1 MMNTERYSQP
11 LLVANTTQ
19 LSESDEGGLN
29 LGQVAAAIRRRAW
42 IVVGV
47 TTIVAAAALVKAK
60 NDPPV
65 YNGDFDIL
73 TNPVTSQ
80 GKVISSSVP
89 DAFSKDKVQEA
100 ASGVAASGQLD
111 QTKIEVLKSPGVLSP
126 IIKTL
131 QQSYPKINYEDFS
144 KELTI
149 TSDPTKPNILHVKYT
164 DEDPELVKQ
173 SVHLLAQAYL
183 DYSLQERQQDIN
195 DGVKFVKAQLPA
207 IETQVQLWQKRL
219 QTIRSSNNM
228 IDPESRGT
236 QLSGEIIAL
245 TQQRLD
251 TQTQLQQMLTMYSDL
266 QKELT
271 QRQESSPAN
280 AAHSILTD
288 NPRYQKV
295 LDRIQEVDAQLAKE
309 STIYTNATPKIQ
321 ALQDQRHNL
330 LPLLVQEG
338 QRVQRDLTS
347 RINNLQAREQ
357 SLSQNIN
364 RINSSVQNLARI
376 NREYSDIQRELKVS
390 TENLN
395 QFLAKREALKID
407 LSQRQV
413 PWHLLSAEKVDAIV
427 PEAVSKGAKLK
438 LALGTILGLLLGL
451 GAALVVDK
459 IANVLYTYK
468 ELKELTRLPL
478 LGVIPLKKELQ
489 SAPMPATLLPSNNGD
504 TIYQPA
510 PFFEVFRSLYTNI
523 LLLGSDTPI
532 RSIVISSATQEDG
545 KSTVAANLAQAAAAM
560 GQRVLLVD
568 ANLRNPSLHNRL
580 GVVNIHGLT
589 DVISQDQDVNNA
601 IERSPLEE
609 NLFVLPAGP
618 TPPDPIR
625 LLASRKMQDLMQRL
639 HENYDLVIYD
649 TPPMLG
655 FADAY
660 LLAAHTNGLVLVA
673 GLGKLKRSVLQH
685 ALEDIQV
692 SGTQVLGVVANRSKD
707 SAPVSHTNYQRAYR
721 LNANGEV
728 EEETSSPILNS
739 LRRIGRG

>member
-1 MMNTERYSQP
+1 MNTERYSQP
-11 LLVANTTQ
+11 LVVANTTQ
-19 LSESDEGGLN
+19 LNESDEGGLN

-47 TTIVAAAALVKAK
+47 TTIVAAAALVMAK
-60 NDPPV
+60 NDPPA
-65 YNGDFDIL
+65 YNGDFEIL
-73 TNPVTSQ
+73 TNSVTSQ

-89 DAFSKDKVQEA
+89 DAFTKDKDQ
-100 ASGVAASGQLD
+100 VAASGQLD

-126 IIKTL
+126 IVKTL
-131 QQSYPKINYEDFS
+131 QQSYPKINSEDFS

-149 TSDPTKPNILHVKYT
+149 TSDPTKPYILHVKYT
-164 DEDPELVKQ
+164 NEDPELVKQ

-195 DGVKFVKAQLPA
+195 NGVKFVKAQLPA
-207 IETQVQLWQKRL
+207 IETQVQIWQKRL
-219 QTIRSSNNM
+219 QTIRQENNM

-251 TQTQLQQMLTMYSDL
+251 NQTQLQQMLTMYSDL

-280 AAHSILTD
+280 AAHSMLTD

-295 LDRIQEVDAQLAKE
+295 LDRIQEVDAQIAKE
-309 STIYTNATPKIQ
+309 SAIYTSITPRIQ
-321 ALQDQRHNL
+321 DLQEQRRNL

-376 NREYSDIQRELKVS
+376 SREYSDIQRELKVS

-413 PWHLLSAEKVDAIV
+413 PWHLLSAEKVDEIV
-427 PEAVSKGAKLK
+427 PEAVSKGVKLK

-451 GAALVVDK
+451 GAALLVDK
-459 IANVLYTYK
+459 ISNVLYTYK

-478 LGVIPLKKELQ
+478 LGVIPLRKELR
-489 SAPMPATLLPSNNGD
+489 SVMPAKLLPLSNEHAV
-504 TIYQPA
+504 YQNT

-580 GVVNIHGLT
+580 SVVNIHGLT
-589 DVISQDQDVNNA
+589 DVISQDQDVNNV

-639 HENYDLVIYD
+639 HDNYDLVIYD

-707 SAPVSHTNYQRAYR
+707 SAPVLHTNYQRAYR
-721 LNANGEV
+721 LNVNG

-739 LRRIGRG
+739 LRRISRG

>member
-1 MMNTERYSQP
+1 MNTEKYSQP

-19 LSESDEGGLN
+19 KSESDEGGLN

-42 IVVGV
+42 LVVGI
-47 TTIVAAAALVKAK
+47 TTIVAGAALVKAK
-60 NDPPV
+60 NDPPA
-65 YNGDFDIL
+65 YNGDFEIL

-89 DAFSKDKVQEA
+89 DAFSKDKDQ
-100 ASGVAASGQLD
+100 VAASGQLD

-164 DEDPELVKQ
+164 NEDPELVKQ

-183 DYSLQERQQDIN
+183 DYSLQERQKDIN
-195 DGVKFVKAQLPA
+195 DGVNFVKAQLPV

-219 QTIRSSNNM
+219 QTIRASNNM

-236 QLSGEIIAL
+236 QLSSEITAL

-251 TQTQLQQMLTMYSDL
+251 NQAQLQQMLAMYSDL

-271 QRQESSPAN
+271 QRQQTSPAN

-295 LDRIQEVDAQLAKE
+295 LDRIQEADSQIAKD
-309 STIYTNATPKIQ
+309 SAIYTSATPKMQ
-321 ALQDQRHNL
+321 DLQDQRRNL

-338 QRVQRDLTS
+338 QRVQRDLAS
-347 RINNLQAREQ
+347 RINNLQARDR

-364 RINSSVQNLARI
+364 RINLSVQDLARI
-376 NREYSDIQRELKVS
+376 SRQYSDIQRELKVS

-413 PWHLLSAEKVDAIV
+413 PWHLLSAEKIDEIL
-427 PEAVSKGAKLK
+427 PEAVAKGAKLK
-438 LALGTILGLLLGL
+438 LALGTILGLLLGI

-468 ELKELTRLPL
+468 ELKDLTILPL

-489 SAPMPATLLPSNNGD
+489 SAPMSATLLPSNNENA
-504 TIYQPA
+504 IYQPA

-545 KSTVAANLAQAAAAM
+545 KTTIAANLGQAAAAM
-560 GQRVLLVD
+560 GQRVLVVD

-580 GVVNIHGLT
+580 GVMNIHGLT
-589 DVISQDQDVNNA
+589 DVISQDQDINNV
-601 IERSPLEE
+601 IEQSPLEE

-707 SAPVSHTNYQRAYR
+707 SAPVLHTNYQRAYR
-721 LNANGEV
+721 LNVNGEG

-739 LRRIGRG
+739 LRRINRG